1 MKKYCLMFIIV
12 FLFMLSG
19 CAKAKEQTESA
30 ESPDADWDLPETIEM
45 SDDVT
50 ALFDKAMA
58 ELTGVDYEPLGYL
71 GEKDGVY
78 CILCRARVVY
88 PDAKPYYALVYVSN
102 DGIHNIWD
110 IWMGAHSEK
119 KE

>member
-1 MKKYCLMFIIV
+1 MKKYLLIIIV
-12 FLFMLSG
+12 FMMLSLSACG
-19 CAKAKEQTESA
+19 RKNEQTESSG
-30 ESPDADWDLPETIEM
+30 SPDADWNLPETIEI
-45 SDDVT
+45 SDDV
-50 ALFDKAMA
+50 ADVFNKAM
-58 ELTGVDYEPLGYL
+58 EGLTGVNYEPLGYL

-78 CILCRARVVY
+78 CIICRATLVY
-88 PDAKPYYALVYVSN
+88 PDAKPYYALVYVGN